1 MKLIDIE
8 GLQRTALAF
17 AEARGWRKF
26 HNPKNLAMA
35 LSVEVAE
42 LVEIFQWKTPE
53 ESAAVME
60 SGERE
65 HVEQELADI
74 AIYLSRARERTGRG
88 YRCRRARQV
97 RTQCAQV
104 SGCGRPERRLRP
116 RSIRQA
122 VVSRGM
128 GPVAHG
134 LGARRPGGAAF
145 ACGALQ
151 GRVQV
156 LPATPRRLQLRLPET
171 EQQ

>member
-1 MKLIDIE
+1 MKLIDID

-74 AIYLSRARERTGRG
+74 AIYLSELVSVLGVDLDAAVRAKFELN
-88 YRCRRARQV
+88 ARKY
-97 RTQCAQV
+97 
-104 SGCGRPERRLRP
+104 P
-116 RSIRQA
+116 
-122 VVSRGM
+122 
-128 GPVAHG
+128 
-134 LGARRPGGAAF
+134 AAD
-145 ACGALQ
+145 GTSD
-151 GRVQV
+151 V
-156 LPATPRRLQLRLPET
+156 
-171 EQQ
+171 